1 MIGLD
6 TNVLVR
12 YITQDDPRQSLRAT
26 KLIDS
31 LSAEN
36 QGFIAAVSVVELVWV
51 LQGCYDA
58 TKSQV
63 VSVLEKLLRAKEMTV
78 ENAEIVWQALHAYA
92 RSNADFSDCLLE
104 RSGANAKCVHTVTLD
119 SKAAKSAGMVLLDS

>member
-12 YITQDDPRQSLRAT
+12 YITQDEPKQSLRAT

-31 LSAEN
+31 LSAED
-36 QGFIAAVSVVELVWV
+36 QGFITLVSVVELVWV

-58 TKSQV
+58 TKSE
-63 VSVLEKLLRAKEMTV
+63 VLAILERLLRAKEMAV
-78 ENAEIVWQALHAYA
+78 ENAEVVWQALHAYA
-92 RSNADFSDCLLE
+92 RSNADFSDCLIE
-104 RSGANAKCVHTVTLD
+104 RSARNAKCVHTLTLD
-119 SKAAKSAGMVLLDS
+119 STAGMLLLDS